1 LHGVSVPGDNAPQL
15 YLSLLAY
22 RLILEEVDTL
32 SARIRLAHDD
42 ASLMREG
49 AALRDALVPMKTQD
63 MSPSQVVHLLS
74 PFSGPAILVNWVACD
89 SARVRERLSRY
100 WEEYR
105 LVRPV
110 LTGDNLRAM
119 GLPPGPVYGRI
130 LEALRDARLDGRI
143 SSEEEERQIAEE
155 WASRVQG
162 RARGR

>member
-1 LHGVSVPGDNAPQL
+1 
-15 YLSLLAY
+15 
-22 RLILEEVDTL
+22 
-32 SARIRLAHDD
+32 
-42 ASLMREG
+42 
-49 AALRDALVPMKTQD
+49 
-63 MSPSQVVHLLS
+63 
-74 PFSGPAILVNWVACD
+74 
-89 SARVRERLSRY
+89 VREQLSRY

-119 GLPPGPVYGRI
+119 GLPPGPVYGHI

-155 WASRVQG
+155 WASRAQG